1 MVREILFQI
10 EDIFSEIIKIA
21 TTETNNWA
29 LMILL
34 TNSKFTIPIKKLP
47 VLAQWLPCF
56 PSKLPDLW
64 SFLESPTFHL
74 LLLSS

>member
-1 MVREILFQI
+1 MVREIVFQI

-47 VLAQWLPCF
+47 VLAQ
-56 PSKLPDLW
+56 
-64 SFLESPTFHL
+64 
-74 LLLSS
+74 